1 MPRDEFAGVVLS
13 PTVIAAGEGRVVL
26 LVVAH
31 ADDPA
36 LFIGGTILRWADAGW
51 CVVCVRVTDDRWDY
65 ADLTEAQTIKA
76 NAAEFRTGAS
86 ALGIAEIVELGFP
99 TDTLAD
105 VSETTL
111 RAHIIRQIRVWKPY
125 ALVSFDSYAR
135 PGEDNQDHVRVA
147 QAVDEAF
154 WTSQFPLH
162 HPEHLAEGLEVHG
175 CFERWYFGR
184 SVVEVSDVVD
194 ISGVL
199 DRKIAAALAHG
210 TMLRNFV
217 NQLRLQARTGG
228 WRIPPLDEIANGGD
242 LQLFLDPLLRAAA
255 GQTGQPYGLS
265 AAEVFRVV
273 RFGGLQGLL
282 DRFGE
287 RL

>member
-1 MPRDEFAGVVLS
+1 MPPDKSSGVVPS

-26 LVVAH
+26 VVVAH

-36 LFIGGTILRWADAGW
+36 LFLGGTILSWADAGW
-51 CVVCVRVTDDRWDY
+51 RVVCVRVTDDRWDSV
-65 ADLTEAQTIKA
+65 DLTEAETITA
-76 NAAEFRTGAS
+76 NAAEFRTAAK
-86 ALGIAEIVELGFP
+86 ALGISEIVDLGFP

-105 VSETTL
+105 VSETAL
-111 RAHIIRQIRVWKPY
+111 RASVIRQIRVWKPY
-125 ALVSFDSYAR
+125 ALVSFDPYAR

-147 QAVDEAF
+147 QVVDEAF

-162 HPEHLAEGLEVHG
+162 QPEHMAEGLEVHG

-194 ISGVL
+194 IGGVL
-199 DRKIAAALAHG
+199 DRKIAAALTHR

-228 WRIPPLDEIANGGD
+228 WRIPPLDEIADGAD
-242 LQLFLDPLLRAAA
+242 LQPFLDPLLRAAA
-255 GQTGQPYGLS
+255 AQTGQPYGLA

>member
-1 MPRDEFAGVVLS
+1 MA
-13 PTVIAAGEGRVVL
+13 PTDIEPGQGRTIL

-36 LFIGGTILRWADAGW
+36 LFLGGTVLRWADAGW
-51 CVVCVRVTDDRWDY
+51 RVVCVRVTDDRWDSVGLSV
-65 ADLTEAQTIKA
+65 DETIARNAEQFRKA
-76 NAAEFRTGAS
+76 AAI
-86 ALGIAEIVELGFP
+86 LGIAEMVELDYP
-99 TDTLAD
+99 TDVLGDA
-105 VSETTL
+105 SEVAL
-111 RAHIIRQIRVWKPY
+111 RERIIRLVRTHRPY
-125 ALVSFDSYAR
+125 ALVSFDPYAR

-162 HPEHLAEGLEVHG
+162 HPEHLAAGLEVHG

-199 DRKIAAALAHG
+199 DRKIEAALAHEV
-210 TMLRNFV
+210 MLRNFV

-228 WRIPPLDEIANGGD
+228 WSVEMLDAISAGGD
-242 LQLFLDPLLRAAA
+242 LRAFVEMLLRGGARQV
-255 GQTGQPYGLS
+255 GQRHGLE
-265 AAEVFRVV
+265 AAEEFRVV
-273 RFGGLQGLL
+273 RFGGLEGLL
-282 DRFGE
+282 ARFGE
-287 RL
+287 RF